1 MIAYRYCS
9 DKELEDLNKKGK
21 IKGQHYE
28 TDEEMSTHIY
38 EAKKRY
44 LHFYLD
50 EANMY
55 CFDNV
60 EPDNLVEFR
69 FPNEFDEFRGLGTYY
84 IMDEDYNLKVRYANQ
99 LAIPDSLVKREYV
112 KNIQPI
118 NNQEEYEEKVKKLVN
133 NRFSI

>member
-9 DKELEDLNKKGK
+9 NEELQRLNEKGK
-21 IKGQHYE
+21 IKGFHYE
-28 TDEEMSTHIY
+28 SDPEMSTHLY
-38 EAKKRY
+38 DAKMKY

-50 EANMY
+50 DANMY

-60 EPDNLVEFR
+60 EPENLVEFR

-84 IMDEDYNLKVRYANQ
+84 TMDENFNLRVRYANQ

-112 KNIQPI
+112 KNIQPL
-118 NNQEEYEEKVKKLVN
+118 NTKEEYESKVRRLIN
-133 NRFSI
+133 NHL